1 MDGRKQLEVV
11 RSFLQR
17 SFGTRRA
24 FVQTAAITGTAS
36 IAGYLFYNQYKI
48 NKELAK
54 SLEGEEIEV
63 NYTLPQTMLIKNK
76 NNQQTGKRT
85 RFDQALFFKR
95 LQRLLPIVIPSW
107 KSKEVLLL
115 IFHTSVLLARTFIS
129 IYVAK
134 YV

>member
-11 RSFLQR
+11 RSFMHR

-36 IAGYLFYNQYKI
+36 IAAYLFYNQYKI

-63 NYTLPQTMLIKNK
+63 NYTLPQTI
-76 NNQQTGKRT
+76 
-85 RFDQALFFKR
+85 
-95 LQRLLPIVIPSW
+95 
-107 KSKEVLLL
+107 
-115 IFHTSVLLARTFIS
+115 
-129 IYVAK
+129 
-134 YV
+134 